1 VWLRRRERL
10 LRAEEKMAL
19 QGVMHPEY
27 SLQRGDVEVSSAEV
41 DFLTGNAFNAACLLL
56 PVVGLFTHVHWLW
69 GR

>member
-1 VWLRRRERL
+1 
-10 LRAEEKMAL
+10 MAL